1 MPLKSRRGAAF
12 GDIFNTGNV
21 DVVVLNVGAP
31 PTLLWN
37 TNQDANHRVS
47 FQLVGTKSNRA
58 AIGARVTIRAAG
70 FTQFDEVRGGG
81 SYLSQNDLRLHFGL
95 GAALRMESVEV
106 RWPSGKVE
114 TLHDIAADKIYT
126 IVEGSGVQKSAA
138 FSDRAA
144 QPH

>member
-1 MPLKSRRGAAF
+1 
-12 GDIFNTGNV
+12 
-21 DVVVLNVGAP
+21 
-31 PTLLWN
+31 
-37 TNQDANHRVS
+37 
-47 FQLVGTKSNRA
+47 
-58 AIGARVTIRAAG
+58 
-70 FTQFDEVRGGG
+70 
-81 SYLSQNDLRLHFGL
+81 LHFGL